1 MYSVRYLVLA
11 LSAASVGSLQAQ
23 AATTRASVVIRVPD
37 LAWLGPVVAD
47 AQARAAMSLAQARP
61 QLAALGPAMAGARL
75 GLMHAEAAL
84 AITSARMG
92 RFGSFG
98 FAMVGDEIADSPPAA
113 WAQQDPA
120 DQIYRD
126 ARRELNRGRY
136 ATAADLFGSIYRR
149 YPRSTYA
156 GDAYY
161 WQAYALSKRD
171 NDESLGQALRV
182 LELQKEK
189 ARSASTRREADQLR
203 IRICGELARRGDS
216 ECAAEITVE
225 ANRATTPMIAV
236 TPPTPPT
243 AVTPPTPSTAVI
255 VRGGRRGGVGVRV
268 RGERCNNE
276 DDTQSAALNA
286 LLQMDGDKAL
296 PILKKVLARRDP
308 ESLCLRRKAVFLVSQ
323 HEGPETERILLDAAR
338 SDPDG
343 EVREQAVQ
351 WLSQVDSPAAVAA
364 LDSILRSAND
374 PALQEKAI
382 FALSQQDSPRARQ
395 ALKDFALRAG
405 VSSDLRQKAI
415 FWIGQGDD
423 PDRSGF
429 LKTLYIQLRDTE
441 SRDKIL
447 FSMSQIEGRE
457 SQRWLLQVAG
467 DVNESIDLRKKA
479 LFWVGQS
486 DIPATELFTL
496 YEKMPSREMK
506 DQLIFVYSQR
516 DEKAAVDK
524 LFEIARTET
533 DRELKKKAIFWL
545 GQSDDPRVPAFLEKL
560 LEKPN

>member
-1 MYSVRYLVLA
+1 MSSVRYLVLA
-11 LSAASVGSLQAQ
+11 LSAASGAPLFAQ
-23 AATTRASVVIRVPD
+23 AATTRAPVVVRIPD
-37 LAWLGPVVAD
+37 LSWIAPMVAN
-47 AQARAAMSLAQARP
+47 AQAQAATSLARARP
-61 QLAALGPAMAGARL
+61 HLAALGPVTASARL

-84 AITSARMG
+84 AATSLRLG
-92 RFGSFG
+92 HFGSFG
-98 FAMVGDEIADSPPAA
+98 FAMAGDEIAESPPAA

-120 DQIYRD
+120 NQIYLN
-126 ARRELNRGRY
+126 ARGELARGRY
-136 ATAADLFGSIYRR
+136 AAAADLYASIYTK

-171 NDESLGQALRV
+171 SDESLKKALSV
-182 LELQKEK
+182 LDLQKEK
-189 ARSASTRREADQLR
+189 ARGASSRRDAEQLR

-216 ECAAEITVE
+216 ECAAEISAE
-225 ANRATTPMIAV
+225 AMAATTPAPPKPARAS
-236 TPPTPPT
+236 TPPREPRPPR
-243 AVTPPTPSTAVI
+243 VTVYGP
-255 VRGGRRGGVGVRV
+255 GRR
-268 RGERCNNE
+268 ERCDNE

-338 SDPDG
+338 TDPDG

-374 PALQEKAI
+374 PALQDKAI

-395 ALKDFALRAG
+395 ALKDFAIRAG

-429 LKTLYIQLRDTE
+429 LKTLYGQLKDEE
-441 SRDKIL
+441 SREKIL
-447 FSMSQIEGRE
+447 FSMSQIDGRE
-457 SQRWLLQVAG
+457 SQRWLLQIAG
-467 DVNESIDLRKKA
+467 DVNEGIELRKKA

-506 DQLIFVYSQR
+506 EQLIFVYSQR

-545 GQSDDPRVPAFLEKL
+545 GQSDDPRVPAFLERL
-560 LEKPN
+560 LDGKPN

>member
-1 MYSVRYLVLA
+1 MSSVRYFVFA
-11 LSAASVGSLQAQ
+11 LSAAPVGLLHPQ
-23 AATTRASVVIRVPD
+23 AAPTKATVVVRVPD
-37 LAWLGPVVAD
+37 LAWLAPVVAD
-47 AQARAAMSLAQARP
+47 AQARAAAALAQVRP
-61 QLAALGPAMAGARL
+61 SLDGLGPAMAEARV
-75 GLMHAEAAL
+75 GLMHARAAL
-84 AITSARMG
+84 ATASARMG

-98 FAMVGDEIADSPPAA
+98 FAIAGDEIADSPPAP

-120 DQIYRD
+120 DQIYRE
-126 ARRELNRGRY
+126 ARRELTRGRY
-136 ATAADLFGSIYRR
+136 ATAAGLFASIYGKH
-149 YPRSTYA
+149 PRSTYA

-171 NDESLGQALRV
+171 NDESLRQAIGV

-189 ARSASTRREADQLR
+189 ARGASTRRDADQLR

-216 ECAAEITVE
+216 ECAAEIAEIARE
-225 ANRATTPMIAV
+225 AM

-243 AVTPPTPSTAVI
+243 AVTPPTPPTPVI
-255 VRGGRRGGVGVRV
+255 GVRNRGQR
-268 RGERCNNE
+268 RGERCDNE

-286 LLQMDGDKAL
+286 LLQMDGNKAL
-296 PILKKVLARRDP
+296 PILKKVLARRD
-308 ESLCLRRKAVFLVSQ
+308 EGSLCLRRKAVFLVSQ

-338 SDPDG
+338 TDPDG

-364 LDSILRSAND
+364 LDSILRSASD
-374 PALQEKAI
+374 PALQDKAI

-395 ALKDFALRAG
+395 ALKDFAIRGG

-423 PDRSGF
+423 PDRLGF
-429 LKTLYIQLRDTE
+429 LKTLYVQLKDSE

-467 DVNESIDLRKKA
+467 EVNESIELRKKA

-486 DIPATELFTL
+486 DIPAAELLTL

-545 GQSDDPRVPAFLEKL
+545 GQSDDPRVPAFLERL

>member
-1 MYSVRYLVLA
+1 MSSVRSLVLA
-11 LSAASVGSLQAQ
+11 LSAATVGSLHAQ
-23 AATTRASVVIRVPD
+23 AAATTAPVVIRVPD
-37 LAWLGPVVAD
+37 LTWLGPIVAD
-47 AQARAAMSLAQARP
+47 AQAHAAVAIAQARP
-61 QLAALGPAMAGARL
+61 SLAQVGPAMAQARF
-75 GLMHAEAAL
+75 GLMQAQAAL
-84 AITSARMG
+84 ASTSVHLG
-92 RFGSFG
+92 HVGSFG
-98 FAMVGDEIADSPPAA
+98 VVMAGDEIAESPPAA

-120 DQIYRD
+120 DQLYRD

-136 ATAADLFGSIYRR
+136 ATAADLFASIYKK

-156 GDAYY
+156 GDSYY

-171 NDESLGQALRV
+171 NDESLRQALGI
-182 LELQKEK
+182 LDMQKTK
-189 ARSASTRREADQLR
+189 AKGASSRRDADQLR
-203 IRICGELARRGDS
+203 IRICGELAQRGDS
-216 ECAAEITVE
+216 ECAAEISEE
-225 ANRATTPMIAV
+225 ARRATAPMVTVAIPTPPAAT

-243 AVTPPTPSTAVI
+243 TVI
-255 VRGGRRGGVGVRV
+255 VHPRPPKGR
-268 RGERCNNE
+268 RGERCDNE

-296 PILKKVLARRDP
+296 PILKKVLARRD
-308 ESLCLRRKAVFLVSQ
+308 EGSVCLRRKAVFLVSQ

-338 SDPDG
+338 TDPDG

-364 LDSILRSAND
+364 LDSILRSADD
-374 PALQEKAI
+374 PALQDKAI

-395 ALKDFALRAG
+395 ALKDFALRAA

-423 PDRSGF
+423 PDRLGF
-429 LKTLYIQLRDTE
+429 LKTLYVQLKDQD
-441 SRDKIL
+441 SREKIL
-447 FSMSQIEGRE
+447 FSISQIDGRE

-467 DVNESIDLRKKA
+467 DVNEGIELRKKA

-486 DIPATELFTL
+486 DIAATELFTL

-533 DRELKKKAIFWL
+533 DRELRKKAIFWL

-560 LEKPN
+560 LDGKPN

>member
-1 MYSVRYLVLA
+1 MSSVRYFVLA
-11 LSAASVGSLQAQ
+11 LSAASASSLHAQ
-23 AATTRASVVIRVPD
+23 ATTRTAPVVIQVPD
-37 LAWLGPVVAD
+37 LAWLAPVVAD
-47 AQARAAMSLAQARP
+47 AQARAAMSLAQVRP
-61 QLAALGPAMAGARL
+61 SLAGLGPALAQARM
-75 GLMHAEAAL
+75 GLMHAQAAL
-84 AITSARMG
+84 ATTGARMG

-98 FAMVGDEIADSPPAA
+98 FAMAYDEIAESPPAP

-126 ARRELNRGRY
+126 ARSELTRGRY
-136 ATAADLFGSIYRR
+136 ATAANLFASIYSR

-171 NDESLGQALRV
+171 NDEALRQALGV
-182 LELQKEK
+182 LEQQKVK
-189 ARSASTRREADQLR
+189 ARGASSRRDADQLR
-203 IRICGELARRGDS
+203 IRICGELAQRGDS
-216 ECAAEITVE
+216 DCAAEINAE
-225 ANRATTPMIAV
+225 ARAAMEPTPAPAPRAAPQPRDGPNPPRATTRRP
-236 TPPTPPT
+236 
-243 AVTPPTPSTAVI
+243 
-255 VRGGRRGGVGVRV
+255 GR
-268 RGERCNNE
+268 ERCDNE
-276 DDTQSAALNA
+276 DDIQSAALNA

-296 PILKKVLARRDP
+296 PVLKKVLARRD
-308 ESLCLRRKAVFLVSQ
+308 EGSLCLRRKAVFLVSQ

-338 SDPDG
+338 TDPDG

-374 PALQEKAI
+374 PALQDKAI

-395 ALKDFALRAG
+395 ALKDFALRGG

-429 LKTLYIQLRDTE
+429 LKTLYVQLKDTE
-441 SRDKIL
+441 SREKIL
-447 FSMSQIEGRE
+447 FSMSQIDGPE
-457 SQRWLLQVAG
+457 SQRWLLQIAS
-467 DVNESIDLRKKA
+467 DVNEGIELRKKA

-486 DIPATELFTL
+486 DIPATDLFTL

-516 DEKAAVDK
+516 DERAAVDK
-524 LFEIARTET
+524 LFEIARTEP

-545 GQSDDPRVPAFLEKL
+545 GQSDDPRVPAFLERL

>member
-1 MYSVRYLVLA
+1 MSSVRYLVLA
-11 LSAASVGSLQAQ
+11 LSAASVGSLHAQ
-23 AATTRASVVIRVPD
+23 AATTRDPVVIRVPD
-37 LAWLGPVVAD
+37 LSWLGPVVAN
-47 AQARAAMSLAQARP
+47 AQASAAAALAAARPSLAQV
-61 QLAALGPAMAGARL
+61 GPAMAQ
-75 GLMHAEAAL
+75 
-84 AITSARMG
+84 ARMG
-92 RFGSFG
+92 LLHAQTALTMTGAHLGRIGSFG
-98 FAMVGDEIADSPPAA
+98 YVMAGDDIAESPPAA

-120 DQIYRD
+120 DQTYRE
-126 ARRELNRGRY
+126 ARRELTRGRY
-136 ATAADLFGSIYRR
+136 AIAADLFASIYKK

-156 GDAYY
+156 GDSYY
-161 WQAYALSKRD
+161 WQAYALSKRN
-171 NDESLGQALRV
+171 NDESLRQALGI
-182 LELQKEK
+182 LDMQKSK
-189 ARSASTRREADQLR
+189 AKGSSTRRDAEQLR
-203 IRICGELARRGDS
+203 IRICGELAQRGDS
-216 ECAAEITVE
+216 ECAAEIAVE
-225 ANRATTPMIAV
+225 AGKATTPMVTVAIPAAPAAG

-243 AVTPPTPSTAVI
+243 RIYV
-255 VRGGRRGGVGVRV
+255 GGGVRDKIR
-268 RGERCNNE
+268 RGERCDNE

-296 PILKKVLARRDP
+296 PILKKVLARRD
-308 ESLCLRRKAVFLVSQ
+308 EGSLCLRRKAVFLVSQ

-338 SDPDG
+338 TDPDG

-364 LDSILRSAND
+364 LDSILRSAGD
-374 PALQEKAI
+374 PALQDKAI

-395 ALKDFALRAG
+395 ALKDFALRPG

-423 PDRSGF
+423 PDRLGF
-429 LKTLYIQLRDTE
+429 LKTLYVQLKDNE

-447 FSMSQIEGRE
+447 FSMSQIDGRE

-467 DVNESIDLRKKA
+467 DVNEGIELRKKA

-486 DIPATELFTL
+486 DIPATELFML

-524 LFEIARTET
+524 LFDIARNET
-533 DRELKKKAIFWL
+533 DRELRKKAIFWL

-560 LEKPN
+560 LEGKPN

>member
-1 MYSVRYLVLA
+1 MSSVRYFVLA
-11 LSAASVGSLQAQ
+11 LFAASVGHLHAQ
-23 AATTRASVVIRVPD
+23 TAPTKATVVIRVPD
-37 LAWLGPVVAD
+37 LAWIAPVVAD
-47 AQARAAMSLAQARP
+47 AQARAAASLAQVRP
-61 QLAALGPAMAGARL
+61 SLAGLGPAMAEARV
-75 GLMHAEAAL
+75 GLMHARATL
-84 AITSARMG
+84 ATASARMG

-98 FAMVGDEIADSPPAA
+98 FAVADDEIADSPPAP

-120 DQIYRD
+120 DQIYRE
-126 ARRELNRGRY
+126 ARRELTRGRY
-136 ATAADLFGSIYRR
+136 ATAAGLFASIYGKH
-149 YPRSTYA
+149 PRSTYA

-171 NDESLGQALRV
+171 NDESLRQALGV

-189 ARSASTRREADQLR
+189 ARGASTRRDADQLR
-203 IRICGELARRGDS
+203 IRICGELARGGDS
-216 ECAAEITVE
+216 ECAAEIAEIAHE
-225 ANRATTPMIAV
+225 AM
-236 TPPTPPT
+236 TPPTPPIP
-243 AVTPPTPSTAVI
+243 AVAPTPPTPPVI
-255 VRGGRRGGVGVRV
+255 AGSVRNRGRTRG
-268 RGERCNNE
+268 RCGNE
-276 DDTQSAALNA
+276 DDIQSAALNA

-296 PILKKVLARRDP
+296 PILKKVLARRD
-308 ESLCLRRKAVFLVSQ
+308 EGSLCLRRKAVFLVSQ

-338 SDPDG
+338 TDPDG

-364 LDSILRSAND
+364 LDSILRSASD
-374 PALQEKAI
+374 PALQDKAI

-395 ALKDFALRAG
+395 ALKDFAVRGG

-423 PDRSGF
+423 PDRLGF
-429 LKTLYIQLRDTE
+429 LKTLYVQLKDSE

-467 DVNESIDLRKKA
+467 DVNESIELRKKA

-506 DQLIFVYSQR
+506 GQLIFVYSQR
-516 DEKAAVDK
+516 DEKAAGDK

-545 GQSDDPRVPAFLEKL
+545 GQSDDPRVPGFLERL